1 MVSMPIRLAASR
13 PRSTLGLLASAAMP
27 SAMSAGSAS
36 RPIWWAKMPAMPS
49 LAASPVTVATSAVS
63 EMAGSA
69 LLPTITGW
77 TNSTATCSASV
88 LSVPVPN
95 TTSLPPWWK
104 RTAMAWQVAAT
115 APAWPARSSTGACLR
130 ANSAATSSSVLGRV
144 TALTPRGGSSPAVL
158 RAHVGFDLEVDGV
171 AHLQRA
177 EETGVGLD
185 AIGGLDD
192 GSRRPVT
199 VLPHLADLQ
208 AQRPLDPV
216 QREGA
221 LERPPVVPGRC
232 EPAGREPRLGVPLGG
247 QHAPRRRGDLTPVPV
262 AHRLDAAVAL
272 PDDPRGHV
280 DLGLDGR
287 QRLVVVDG
295 ELARPPGHVDD
306 QVVPGPR
313 AQALAKRSED
323 DPAVFRAQQVM
334 PRGYR
339 HDSTL
344 GQLWGGRPAQPADID
359 VRTRWHAQE
368 SGDDGRSGSGA
379 AGQGH
384 AAGQG
389 NGSSPNSSWIRRRS
403 RIRGSVSPP
412 THRPTVLTDTPSWR
426 AAASWVRPSRRR
438 VDDIQSAKVSGRA
451 AGAGAGTGD
460 VRDGVAAGAVPTA
473 CGMGSVECRTS
484 TSTCSGKMR
493 NETWIAPVG
502 PAASSRARKTVSPTS
517 RLPCSVSG
525 DSARQRRTKSRIS
538 GIQDG
543 RAGNVW
549 DRTTTGTT
557 WIWPS
562 PSLRSG
568 T

>member
-1 MVSMPIRLAASR
+1 
-13 PRSTLGLLASAAMP
+13 
-27 SAMSAGSAS
+27 
-36 RPIWWAKMPAMPS
+36 
-49 LAASPVTVATSAVS
+49 
-63 EMAGSA
+63 
-69 LLPTITGW
+69 
-77 TNSTATCSASV
+77 
-88 LSVPVPN
+88 
-95 TTSLPPWWK
+95 
-104 RTAMAWQVAAT
+104 MAWQVAAT

-144 TALTPRGGSSPAVL
+144 NALTSRGGGSSRAVL

-185 AIGGLDD
+185 AIGGLVD
-192 GSRRPVT
+192 GTRRPVAI
-199 VLPHLADLQ
+199 LPHLADLQ

-232 EPAGREPRLGVPLGG
+232 EPAGGEPRLGVPLGG

-262 AHRLDAAVAL
+262 GQRLDPAVAL

-287 QRLVVVDG
+287 QHLVVIDG

-306 QVVPGPR
+306 EVVPGPR
-313 AQALAKRSED
+313 AQALTKRPED
-323 DPAVFRAQQVM
+323 DPAVVRAQPVM

-339 HDSTL
+339 HDRTL
-344 GQLWGGRPAQPADID
+344 GQLWGNVHPNQ
-359 VRTRWHAQE
+359 RTQV
-368 SGDDGRSGSGA
+368 SGHGGTAEGARDGGRSGSGA
-379 AGQGH
+379 AGRGH
-384 AAGQG
+384 GRPVRGTLAGGARAASQADAGQG

-412 THRPTVLTDTPSWR
+412 TQRPTVFTDTPSWR

-438 VDDIQSAKVSGRA
+438 VEDIQSAKVSGRA
-451 AGAGAGTGD
+451 AAGDGAAAGD
-460 VRDGVAAGAVPTA
+460 VRAGETAGGAPTV
-473 CGMGSVECRTS
+473 CGMGSLECRTS

-517 RLPCSVSG
+517 RLPSSVSG

-543 RAGNVW
+543 RAGNVC
-549 DRTTTGTT
+549 DSTTTGTT
-557 WIWPS
+557 SIGPSPCPLFRSGTAVSPS
-562 PSLRSG
+562 PSPASTRALSAGVRPAAHTCPLPEAHPTSG
-568 T
+568 AEQQD